1 MTILLRFVVIII
13 IPIVM
18 NVIATDKQELP
29 PDTLDTFISKIQD
42 RKEENV
48 RIKMKSFNSIPIKI
62 NELTQDILCI
72 FAYEEKDDV
81 PKYISEL
88 HCDVGDRIEH
98 MKQRHQL
105 LLNGQPN
112 NIIEP
117 YDNGPGS
124 QVKDILDASTCAA
137 YLILNGY
144 QGDIWLD
151 IKICSS
157 TLWLIKVQIGFSEER
172 YSEYEKCLPMVWWY
186 NKSNKWCKSLAK
198 GFCVQ
203 FVMDIGEKIPR
214 FSSAYCITW

>member
-1 MTILLRFVVIII
+1 MTILLRFVFVIII
-13 IPIVM
+13 SIAM

-29 PDTLDTFISKIQD
+29 PDTLDTFISKIKD
-42 RKEENV
+42 RKEEKI
-48 RIKMKSFNSIPIKI
+48 RIKIKSFNSIPIEI
-62 NELTQDILCI
+62 NRLTQNILRI

-81 PKYISEL
+81 PKYINKL
-88 HCDVGDRIEH
+88 PCDIGDRIEH

-105 LLNGQPN
+105 LNGQPN
-112 NIIEP
+112 NVIGP

-124 QVKDILDASTCAA
+124 QVEDILDASTCAA

-172 YSEYEKCLPMVWWY
+172 YSEYEKSLPMVWRY
-186 NKSNKWCKSLAK
+186 KSDKWCQSLAK